1 MNQPSENMNPDLI
14 SGRRNAGNFLRL
26 RHLRMLELVAD
37 GGSLAAAARTLHL
50 SQPAITKMLQ
60 EMEAV
65 FGTMLV
71 TRGARGGRLTA
82 DGEAVLQRLRIALA
96 QFDIALAGDGNDDGR
111 PLLRIGMLPV
121 VSVALLPQ
129 IMRNLTRDAPAPR
142 LTVMESN
149 VSGLLDALSTG
160 RIDCI
165 ISRPDAEALAK
176 LDGLDVTIVPVYEE
190 PLAIACPLA
199 HPFADARRIST
210 EQLQREEWIV
220 PHAGTDTRRAFDA
233 LFVDHGLMPPRPLVE
248 SMSFHTNLQMADA
261 LGALTVAPQSAVLHY
276 ARMGVIRRVGGFPV
290 MPVGEIALI
299 HLATM
304 TGLPALQRFRDA
316 VEAAAHT
323 RR

>member
-1 MNQPSENMNPDLI
+1 MNQSSENMNSDLI
-14 SGRRNAGNFLRL
+14 SVRRNAGNFLRL

-71 TRGARGGRLTA
+71 TRGARGGRLTV
-82 DGEAVLQRLRIALA
+82 DGETVLQRLRIALA
-96 QFDIALAGDGNDDGR
+96 QFDVALSGNGLDEGR

-121 VSVALLPQ
+121 VSVALLPR
-129 IMRNLTRDAPAPR
+129 IMRHLRDAPMPR
-142 LTVMESN
+142 LTIMESN
-149 VSGLLDALSTG
+149 VSALLDALSAG

-165 ISRPDAEALAK
+165 ISRLDAEALSK
-176 LDGLDVTIVPVYEE
+176 LDGLDVTILPVYEE

-210 EQLQREEWIV
+210 EQLRHEDWII
-220 PHAGTDTRRAFDA
+220 PHTGTDTRRAFDA
-233 LFVDHGLMPPRPLVE
+233 LFADHGLMPPRPLVE

-276 ARMGVIRRVGGFPV
+276 VRMGVVRRVDGVPV

-304 TGLPALQRFRDA
+304 ADMPALQHFRGA
-316 VEAAAHT
+316 VETATHT
-323 RR
+323 C

>member
-1 MNQPSENMNPDLI
+1 MNQPSENMNADLM

-82 DGEAVLQRLRIALA
+82 AGEAVLQRLRIALA
-96 QFDIALAGDGNDDGR
+96 QFDVALGGNGHDEGR

-121 VSVALLPQ
+121 VSVALLPR
-129 IMRNLTRDAPAPR
+129 IMRHLRDAPVPR

-149 VSGLLDALSTG
+149 VAGLLDALSAG

-165 ISRPDAEALAK
+165 ISRPDAEALSK
-176 LDGLDVTIVPVYEE
+176 LDGLDVTILPVYEE

-210 EQLQREEWIV
+210 EQLRGEDWII
-220 PHAGTDTRRAFDA
+220 PHTGTDTRRAFDA

-261 LGALTVAPQSAVLHY
+261 LGALTFAPRSAVQHY
-276 ARMGVIRRVGGFPV
+276 ARMGVVRRVDGFPV

-304 TGLPALQRFRDA
+304 ADMPALRRFRDA
-316 VEAAAHT
+316 VEAVAQA
-323 RR
+323 R

>member
-1 MNQPSENMNPDLI
+1 MNQPSENMNADLM

-65 FGTMLV
+65 FGTVLV

-82 DGEAVLQRLRIALA
+82 AGEAVLQRVRIALA
-96 QFDIALAGDGNDDGR
+96 QFDVALGGNGHDEGR
-111 PLLRIGMLPV
+111 PLLRLGMLPV
-121 VSVALLPQ
+121 VGVALLPR
-129 IMRNLTRDAPAPR
+129 IMRHLRDAPMPR
-142 LTVMESN
+142 LTIMESN
-149 VSGLLDALSTG
+149 VAGLLDALSAG

-165 ISRPDAEALAK
+165 VSRPDAEALSK
-176 LDGLDVTIVPVYEE
+176 LDGLDVTILPVYEE

-210 EQLQREEWIV
+210 EQLRGEDWII
-220 PHAGTDTRRAFDA
+220 PHTGTDTRRAFDA

-261 LGALTVAPQSAVLHY
+261 LGALTVAPRSAVQHY
-276 ARMGVIRRVGGFPV
+276 VRMGVVRRVDGFPV
-290 MPVGEIALI
+290 MPVGEVALI

-304 TGLPALQRFRDA
+304 ADMPALQRFRDA
-316 VEAAAHT
+316 VEAVAQA
-323 RR
+323 R